1 MRKKTETPDIIRKNI
16 FTLIQRNTLNHQLLS
31 MLVRSIVDYLLIIL
45 KNLTTLVANSSWEIR
60 RQQTPM

>member
-45 KNLTTLVANSSWEIR
+45 TNLTTLVANSSWKIR